1 MSPTAPADAEP
12 AAAAPHTA
20 PPSATAVAIRHLAFL
35 IPGNYAGTA
44 PAEGLA
50 TTLDVL
56 AEGEDLGYDSAWV
69 RQRHLER
76 GISSAPTFLAAAT
89 QRTRRIG
96 LGAAVIQMGY
106 ENPWRLAEDLAT
118 VDVLS
123 GGRLQVGL
131 SAGPPPYG
139 ALLGRRL
146 FDTDPAGIDF
156 SHARI
161 DRLRDN
167 LRGDWLDD
175 GTVTVSSAAGD
186 QRARL
191 NPQAPGLADRL
202 WVGGGSLHSAEW
214 AARQGYHLLIG
225 NVTKGEHSDDFHAAQ
240 GEQLALY
247 HRVSAEQHPGR
258 RPRVAL
264 GRVIVPIDSA
274 DAATRRHYEAFAA
287 SRVARTLAPQG
298 ERRTLFPRD
307 LVGSAEQI
315 VAALQDDPLLPLVD
329 ELRLELPYD
338 FALHEYRQILHDA
351 RTLVAPRL
359 GWQPT
364 PR

>member
-1 MSPTAPADAEP
+1 M
-12 AAAAPHTA
+12 H
-20 PPSATAVAIRHLAFL
+20 IHHLAFL
-35 IPGNYAGTA
+35 IPGNYPDTA
-44 PAEGLA
+44 PASGLA
-50 TTLDVL
+50 QTLDLL
-56 AEGEDLGYDSAWV
+56 ALGEQLGYDSAWV

-76 GISSAPTFLAAAT
+76 GISSAATFLAAAT
-89 QRTRRIG
+89 QRTQRIG

-139 ALLGRRL
+139 ALLGPRL
-146 FDTDPAGIDF
+146 FDSDPAAIDF

-161 DRLRDN
+161 TRLRDN
-167 LRGDWLDD
+167 LRGQWLDD
-175 GTVTVSSAAGD
+175 GTLQVASAAGA

-214 AARQGYHLLIG
+214 AGQAGLHLLIG
-225 NVTKGEHSDDFHAAQ
+225 NVTRGERSDDFHIAQ
-240 GEQLALY
+240 REQLTLY
-247 HRVSAEQHPGR
+247 HQTWAAHHPGR
-258 RPRVAL
+258 TPRVAL
-264 GRVIVPIDSA
+264 GRVIVPTDSA
-274 DAATRRHYEAFAA
+274 DAATRARYRQFADG
-287 SRVARTLAPQG
+287 RIARTRQPNG
-298 ERRTLFPRD
+298 ERRTLFPPD

-315 VAALQDDPLLPLVD
+315 LSALHDDPLLPLVG

-338 FALHEYRQILHDA
+338 FARDDYAQILHDSV
-351 RTLVAPRL
+351 RLIAPAL
-359 GWQPT
+359 GWRAAGQAQP
-364 PR
+364 PGPLGPPVGFAQQG